1 MRFEVDYPHLT
12 FFTIE
17 WSGQLEPFPHSATIE
32 EAYAKSLL
40 HLMSA
45 ISEQYLA
52 ASWAP
57 NLEYSLWQTKENGSS
72 RWIPHR
78 DVAML
83 RTLSDACDGW
93 WIAARVPDQQS
104 DRPIEFVS
112 AAEWKEHFER
122 VWLPLGR
129 NKLQG

>member
-1 MRFEVDYPHLT
+1 MRLEVDYPHLS
-12 FFTIE
+12 FFPIE
-17 WSGQLEPFPHSATIE
+17 WSGQPEPFPPAGTVE

-40 HLMSA
+40 HLMAA
-45 ISEQYLA
+45 ISQQYLA

-57 NLEYSLWQTKENGSS
+57 NLEYGLWQTKENGSD
-72 RWIPHR
+72 RWIPDR

-83 RTLSDACDGW
+83 RTLSEACDGW
-93 WIAARVPDQQS
+93 WIETRVPDQPS
-104 DRPIEFVS
+104 DGPFEFVS

-129 NKLQG
+129 GKFQG